1 MTGKSITVDRSKD
14 DGSCW
19 WQKKIVIAYVRLT
32 GYRKDC
38 YCLCTVDWLQK
49 RWLLLMYG
57 WLVTEKRLL
66 LLIYGWLVTEK
77 IVIAD
82 VWLIGDRRDCYCLCT
97 VDWLQKR
104 LLLLMYGWLVTEK
117 IVIADVWL
125 TGDRKD
131 YGSYCWRLIRVSVLY
146 IVLVTGRILIIDCTG
161 DKKDYCGR
169 EFFCLFTVLVT
180 ANSIITDRADDRKTI

>member
-66 LLIYGWLVTEK
+66 LLI
-77 IVIAD
+77 
-82 VWLIGDRRDCYCLCT
+82 
-97 VDWLQKR
+97 
-104 LLLLMYGWLVTEK
+104 YGWLVTEK